1 MTRQTLGK
9 ARAGAM
15 AGIVGGMALSSSFM
29 AIDSNIGVP
38 PGTFYNM
45 IGTLIGL
52 QNMDA
57 IVFGFM
63 VHMGTAALIGAVFFM
78 CSTLHSVLN
87 ITSFQ
92 KGVFAGGVTG
102 LVVYGIFFLPLNLFI
117 MMPQVEEVL
126 LNAEQFGLSE
136 KVTENIRI
144 LISNTEQIL
153 WGSFYLHLL
162 FGVVM
167 GFFAGAM
174 LPENYKVSKGK
185 QRTD

>member
-1 MTRQTLGK
+1 MPINGTGSDMIPISLNHFEFLFKIDNIYKRFNV
-9 ARAGAM
+9 M

-63 VHMGTAALIGAVFFM
+63 VHMGTAALIGAV
-78 CSTLHSVLN
+78 
-87 ITSFQ
+87 
-92 KGVFAGGVTG
+92 
-102 LVVYGIFFLPLNLFI
+102 GIFFLPINLFM

-144 LISNTEQIL
+144 LISDTEQIL

-167 GFFAGAM
+167 GFFAGVM